1 MMLMQ
6 LMEIIRPL
14 AGLFAGG
21 VIGLGFGW
29 VQNLALQRNEK
40 RQQSVGLKSGW
51 LVMPGSMSRVAYLL
65 LALVLVQIS
74 CPLLFVDGIQWWVS
88 GGVVAAYGAL
98 LFRRLG
104 QHNGHQA

>member
-1 MMLMQ
+1 MLIQ
-6 LMEIIRPL
+6 LMDVIRPL
-14 AGLFAGG
+14 AALLSGG

-40 RQQSVGLKSGW
+40 RQQSGGLNSGW

-65 LALVLVQIS
+65 LALVLVQIL
-74 CPLLFVDGIQWWVS
+74 CPLLFVHGSQWWVS
-88 GGVVAAYGAL
+88 AGVVAAYGAL

-104 QHNGHQA
+104 QHDGHQA